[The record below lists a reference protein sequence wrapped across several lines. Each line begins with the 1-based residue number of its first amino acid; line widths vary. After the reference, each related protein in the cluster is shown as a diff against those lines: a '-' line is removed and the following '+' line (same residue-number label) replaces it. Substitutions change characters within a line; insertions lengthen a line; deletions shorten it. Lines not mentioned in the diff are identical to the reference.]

1 MTDTYLR
8 SLGFAPTAYG
18 PKASV
23 ADFARAWR
31 YQYGHLAKDGT
42 PLFIEHPLG
51 IDSCRL
57 SAVAAPLAKQD
68 VFAEISLHDRSRL
81 ETTIRDFYALHGGM
95 GAPVVPAQSPAFRP
109 FHRAG

>member
-18 PKASV
+18 PKASQ
-23 ADFARAWR
+23 ATFARAWR

-57 SAVAAPLAKQD
+57 SAVAAPLTQQD
-68 VFAEISLHDRSRL
+68 IFAEISLHDRPKL
-81 ETTIRDFYALHGGM
+81 EATIRDFYALHGGM
-95 GAPVVPAQSPAFRP
+95 GVLVMPAGAPAFRP
-109 FHRAG
+109 FHRAE